1 LEEQRSAVGAKN
13 QELVATQDR
22 LTLALTASSNLN
34 VCLKRAMAT
43 LYVMQN
49 HIFLV
54 LTGKRSTK
62 I

>member
-1 LEEQRSAVGAKN
+1 
-13 QELVATQDR
+13 
-22 LTLALTASSNLN
+22 
-34 VCLKRAMAT
+34 LKRAMAT

-62 I
+62 IWWKFRKLQRKRRS